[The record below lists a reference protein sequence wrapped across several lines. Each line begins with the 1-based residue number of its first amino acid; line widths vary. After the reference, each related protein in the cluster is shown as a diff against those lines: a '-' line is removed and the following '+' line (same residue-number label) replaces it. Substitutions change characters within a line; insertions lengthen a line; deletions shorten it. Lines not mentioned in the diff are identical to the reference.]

1 MAAPPNPVMLLRP
14 LGVFAVIH
22 EDQMYIE
29 RYMDPDRSARVLS
42 KRGFATVMPPF
53 LEVRPFSA
61 RPRRRR
67 TGPVAL
73 IRGARSGA
81 TGILIESAARP
92 YAKRSIH

>member
-42 KRGFATVMPPF
+42 KRGFGNCDASVSRGMTGSGRVASRRAWRRGRHANRQHYRMRNGPSIETGRTPF
-53 LEVRPFSA
+53 RH
-61 RPRRRR
+61 
-67 TGPVAL
+67 GN
-73 IRGARSGA
+73 
-81 TGILIESAARP
+81 
-92 YAKRSIH
+92 